1 MKAAQSDVTR
11 LLIDWTNGD
20 AAALDALAPLV
31 YAELR
36 RIAGGYL
43 RREPRAQALA
53 PTEVVHEAW
62 LRIAAASS
70 LKFEHRQQFY
80 GLAAQVIRRILV
92 DHARR
97 VRADK
102 RGGDIRFVTLDE
114 APGVDARLAD
124 LLALDQALERLAR
137 VNERQARVIELRYFG
152 GLGVEDIGQLLDV
165 SAATISRDQ
174 KTAEAWLAATLAR

>member
-1 MKAAQSDVTR
+1 MSRFRLTMSAQSDVTR

-36 RIAGGYL
+36 RIADGYL
-43 RREPRAQALA
+43 RRERRTQRLA

-62 LRIAAASS
+62 LRLAAASQ
-70 LKFEHRQQFY
+70 LRFEHRQQFY

-97 VRADK
+97 TGADK
-102 RGGDIRFVTLDE
+102 RGGDVRFVTLDD
-114 APGVDARLAD
+114 APGVTERITE
-124 LLALDQALERLAR
+124 LLALDQALDRLAR
-137 VNERQARVIELRYFG
+137 VHPRQARVVELRHFA
-152 GLGVEDIGQLLDV
+152 GLGVEDIGQLLGV
-165 SAATISRDQ
+165 SAATVSRDPG
-174 KTAEAWLAATLAR
+174 ESLDSV